1 MEPHRLLMSFP
12 VMRKMRRAIHGR
24 SGRDYAGTVLN
35 QFDFER
41 ECVGLAPA
49 TVNATYGAL

>member
-49 TVNATYGAL
+49 TVNATYEAL